1 MSRPA
6 QERAARRLRT
16 RDAGWQL
23 AADNWALK
31 GLARGV
37 YVRDAK
43 DGPPVAWARIDSRG
57 GIQVNSYQDGRPE
70 EWAWVFTHLL
80 LHLGLGHA
88 APDRLREA
96 GTVPGGRVPEAYS
109 VACCVAV
116 ERFAQEAVRVGVPLV
131 HQPPLPNG
139 DETALAER
147 WAETGIPPELRG
159 LGANGGRPCFDH
171 LPAPR
176 GYDATCE
183 PWDYDWTASFARSL
197 ANAAQDAMAQANS
210 QAGGVRRKA
219 SQGPWDIALNWFVS
233 AYPLLGAL
241 AAGLTIVDDPA
252 VARAWDIS
260 IAAVSASAGEI
271 YVNPHADLTRQEWRF
286 VLAHE
291 MLHAALGH
299 DRRVEGRDPEL
310 FNIACDFVINDWLV
324 QMGVGDMP
332 EGLLYDPQL
341 SGLSAEA
348 VYDTLATDLRRAR
361 KLRTVGGRTHGGKTG
376 DVLGDWLCDPQS
388 ADRRGTRHRER
399 KNTPP
404 APWERGAGR
413 RDAVDLDAFYRRALS
428 TGLAYHDTSRGLVPA
443 GLIEEI
449 RALEHPPLAWDAKLA
464 RWFDEHVRAP
474 EYRRSYARAS
484 RRQAATP
491 DIPRPGRHL
500 PEEAVEQCTFGVV
513 LDTSGSMDPELLG
526 KALGAIASYASARD
540 VPRARVVFCDAAA
553 YDAGYMAVEDI
564 AGSVRVR
571 GRGGTVLQPGVDL
584 LQRAE
589 DFPADGPILVITDG
603 YCDRVVVRREH
614 AFLVPRGGRL
624 PFTPR
629 GPVFHVV

>member
-1 MSRPA
+1 MT
-6 QERAARRLRT
+6 E
-16 RDAGWQL
+16 G
-23 AADNWALK
+23 NWAMR
-31 GLARGV
+31 GLARAAS
-37 YVRDAK
+37 VREAK
-43 DGPPVAWARIDSRG
+43 PEPPVAWARIDSRA
-57 GIQVNSYQDGRPE
+57 GIEVNAYQDGRPE

-80 LHLGLGHA
+80 LHLGLGHL
-88 APDRLREA
+88 APDRLREV
-96 GTVPGGRVPEAYS
+96 GIEPGGPVPEAYAI
-109 VACCVAV
+109 ACCVAV

-131 HQPPLPNG
+131 HLPPLPNG
-139 DETALAER
+139 DEAALAET
-147 WAETGIPPELRG
+147 WAERGIPPELRG
-159 LGANGGRPCFDH
+159 LGTNGARPCFEY
-171 LPAPR
+171 LPEPR
-176 GYDATCE
+176 GHDCTWE
-183 PWDYDWTASFARSL
+183 PWDHDWTAEFARTL
-197 ANAAQDAMAQANS
+197 ANAAQDAMARAAE

-219 SQGPWDIALNWFVS
+219 SRGPWDRALNWFVS

-241 AAGLTIVDDPA
+241 AAGLTIVDDPE

-271 YVNPHADLTRQEWRF
+271 YVNPHADLTPEEWRF

-324 QMGVGDMP
+324 QMGVGHMP

-341 SGLSAEA
+341 RGLSAEA
-348 VYDTLATDLRRAR
+348 VYDTLVTDLRRAR
-361 KLRTVGGRTHGGKTG
+361 KLRTFGGRTHGGKTG
-376 DVLGDWLCDPQS
+376 DVLGDWLCDPQA
-388 ADRRGTRHRER
+388 ADRRGTRQRER
-399 KNTPP
+399 GHLPP
-404 APWERGAGR
+404 APWDRGGDGP

-428 TGLAYHDTSRGLVPA
+428 TGLAYHDSGRGLVPA

-513 LDTSGSMDPELLG
+513 LDTSGSMDGELLG
-526 KALGAIASYASARD
+526 KALGAIASYAAARD

-584 LQRAE
+584 LQRVE
-589 DFPADGPILVITDG
+589 DFPPDGPILVITDG
-603 YCDRVVVRREH
+603 YCDRVAVRREH
-614 AFLVPRGGRL
+614 AFLVPRGARL